1 MNSAHGT
8 GEAMSTR
15 PFVIVLIFLASL
27 ASPLSDSF
35 LGEASAADTL
45 VCCDSA
51 SVNLHLLG
59 SASAGTLSPFSEDL
73 AETETTATIA
83 NAVTSEETVGKWVLP
98 NVWPGTIPANTWDVS
113 IQYEVSSAAS
123 AQVNATA
130 SLKIGSQTFTASTEP
145 GNSILPQG
153 TGTLNFAIDVDA
165 TSISDMGAIELTLS
179 ARSVV
184 FTLPTGDAKL
194 EFIWGT
200 SDSDST
206 VEGEIPLFDLVLAEP
221 EVEGSDVYF
230 SVLIDSNWGM
240 DMLSKS
246 NSLEIIVN
254 GQSLT
259 GDPIETS
266 SDGGVRVTWTWQGA
280 KGGVEVV
287 TVEAQI
293 IIESGGE
300 TLKGSTEFEI
310 ETFDTSGGTG
320 TYYPPE
326 EPLKT
331 NGDGS
336 PISVSGTFMLNK
348 NSEGELQLERTTRI
362 EVGDEMAFWMRWGM
376 DHLGDEVTTL
386 SPVLKSFDAGAVT
399 DEERVS
405 RSIETSEKIEFERQ
419 MERNSAT
426 LASYYLS
433 VGLGITVD
441 DLFGSPMNDLVVRS
455 INVDLY
461 GEQDVVNHPV
471 GLVFTTTEVLGDD
484 DSSPS
489 ARISLIQDF
498 ITFQPV
504 PLWSD
509 VSISLEGKSTEMTS
523 FEFPK
528 VEGSKSLKMSHLRF
542 PWGETLSLEGNNLD
556 PEDTFVFNISPSE
569 SPLAAPLTLLI
580 LTLTSLLFGFLFA
593 LRITRNRRRSVLY
606 LEMILIPVVA
616 IVHLLAF
623 SSVIVGGATA
633 VVVVIWWVTSV
644 TSPRSRKDVVEE
656 AITLTTPVIPCP
668 ACSTP
673 NPVPSDERPL
683 RFACIGCQRVI
694 KIVA

>member
-1 MNSAHGT
+1 MSA
-8 GEAMSTR
+8 R
-15 PFVIVLIFLASL
+15 PIFIVLVFLASM
-27 ASPLSDSF
+27 ASPLSDTF
-35 LGEASAADTL
+35 LAEASAEDTL

-73 AETETTATIA
+73 SDTETTATIA

-153 TGTLNFAIDVDA
+153 TGTLNFEIDVDA
-165 TSISDMGAIELTLS
+165 TSISDMGIIELTLS

-206 VEGEIPLFDLVLAEP
+206 IEGEIPFFDLILAEP

-246 NSLEIIVN
+246 NSLEILVN
-254 GQSLT
+254 GQSLS

-280 KGGVEVV
+280 KGGVETV

-293 IIESGGE
+293 TIEVGGE
-300 TLKGSTEFEI
+300 ALKGSAEFVI
-310 ETFDTSGGTG
+310 ETFDSSGGTG

-336 PISVSGTFMLNK
+336 PIFVSGTFTLDK
-348 NSEGELQLERTTRI
+348 NSDGDLQIERTTRI
-362 EVGDEMAFWMRWGM
+362 EVGGEMAFWMRWGM

-386 SPVLKSFDAGAVT
+386 SPVLKSFDSGAVT

-405 RSIETSEKIEFERQ
+405 RSIEPTEKMEFERQ

-433 VGLGITVD
+433 VGLEITVD
-441 DLFGSPMNDLVVRS
+441 NLFGSSINDLVVRS

-461 GEQDVVNHPV
+461 GESDVVNHPV
-471 GLVFTTTEVLGDD
+471 GLVFITTTILGDD
-484 DSSPS
+484 GSSPS
-489 ARISLIQDF
+489 ARISLIEDF
-498 ITFQPV
+498 ITVQAVPV
-504 PLWSD
+504 WSD
-509 VSISLEGKSTEMTS
+509 VSLSFEGESSQMTS

-528 VEGSKSLKMSHLRF
+528 IIGSKSLKTTHLRF
-542 PWGETLSLEGNNLD
+542 PWGETLSLEGENLD
-556 PEDTFVFNISPSE
+556 PEDTFQFMISPSD
-569 SPLAAPLTLLI
+569 SPLAAPLTLLV
-580 LTLTSLLFGFLFA
+580 LVLTSLLFGFLFA
-593 LRITRNRRRSVLY
+593 LRMTRNRRRGVLY
-606 LEMILIPVVA
+606 LEMILIQVVA
-616 IVHLLAF
+616 LVHLLAF

-633 VVVVIWWVTSV
+633 VVIVIWWVTSV
-644 TSPRSRKDVVEE
+644 TSQRSRKNIVEE
-656 AITLTTPVIPCP
+656 AITLNTPVIPCP

-673 NPVPSDERPL
+673 NPIPSEERPL
-683 RFACIGCQRVI
+683 RFACVGCQRVI